1 MIMSDQESETNLS
14 RRDFAL
20 CAGGFFALLAASGAD
35 AVLNRGLNDPAAV
48 KTAAARLSR
57 IPEQIGLWTSTP
69 EEIDEREKRLAGIGG
84 SLRRTYRHA
93 ENGYVV
99 SMTVLC
105 GAAGPMSVHPP
116 TACFEG
122 VGYELSS
129 GPTVVTFKDAD
140 AGDVSDSAVNR
151 AAFRLPDAT
160 SSDIVRVFWGWS
172 DNGIWKAPE
181 NPRLAFRGQPYLFKL
196 YVVDRSLNKADD
208 VKQAEAFLEQALPVI
223 RRELHQ

>member
-1 MIMSDQESETNLS
+1 MSDQASETKLS

-48 KTAAARLSR
+48 QTAAARLSL

-69 EEIDEREKRLAGIGG
+69 EEIDEREKRLAGISG

-99 SMTVLC
+99 SMTLLC

-122 VGYELSS
+122 VGYQLSN
-129 GPTVVTFKDAD
+129 GPTTVIFKDAD
-140 AGDVSDSAVNR
+140 ADEDSNSALNR

-181 NPRLAFRGQPYLFKL
+181 NPRLTFRGQPYLFKL
-196 YVVDRSLNKADD
+196 YVVDRSLQQADD
-208 VKQAEAFLEQALPVI
+208 VKQAETFLEQALPVI

>member
-1 MIMSDQESETNLS
+1 MSNKESETCLS

-20 CAGGFFALLAASGAD
+20 CAGGFFALLAASAAD
-35 AVLNRGLNDPAAV
+35 AVLNRGLNDPEAV
-48 KTAAARLSR
+48 KTAAARIRS
-57 IPEQIGLWTSTP
+57 IPEQIGLWTSSP

-129 GPTVVTFKDAD
+129 GPNVVTFEDAD
-140 AGDVSDSAVNR
+140 ADHNADSVLNR
-151 AAFRLPDAT
+151 ATFRLPGAT

-172 DNGIWKAPE
+172 DNGIWKAPD

-196 YVVDRSLNKADD
+196 YVVDRSLHARDD
-208 VKQAEAFLEQALPVI
+208 
-223 RRELHQ
+223 ELDA

>member
-1 MIMSDQESETNLS
+1 MSDNESETDLS

-48 KTAAARLSR
+48 KTAAARLNL

-140 AGDVSDSAVNR
+140 AGEDADSALNR
-151 AAFRLPDAT
+151 ATFRLPDAT
-160 SSDIVRVFWGWS
+160 SPDIVRVFWGWS

-196 YVVDRSLNKADD
+196 YVVDRSLQQADD
-208 VKQAEAFLEQALPVI
+208 VKQAETFLEHALPVI
-223 RRELHQ
+223 RRDLHQ

>member
-1 MIMSDQESETNLS
+1 MSNKESETCLALRN
-14 RRDFAL
+14 FAL
-20 CAGGFFALLAASGAD
+20 CAGWFFALLAASAAD
-35 AVLNRGLNDPAAV
+35 AVLNRGLNDPEAV
-48 KTAAARLSR
+48 KTAAARISS
-57 IPEQIGLWTSTP
+57 IPEQIGLWTSSP

-129 GPTVVTFKDAD
+129 GPNVVTFEDAD
-140 AGDVSDSAVNR
+140 GEHTADSVLNR
-151 AAFRLPDAT
+151 ATFRLPGAT

-172 DNGIWKAPE
+172 DNGIWKAPD

-196 YVVDRSLNKADD
+196 YVVDRSLQQADD
-208 VKQAEAFLEQALPVI
+208 VKQVETFLEQALPVI

>member
-1 MIMSDQESETNLS
+1 MSEKQSETSLS
-14 RRDFAL
+14 RRDFVL
-20 CAGGFFALLAASGAD
+20 CAGGFFSLLAASGAD

-48 KTAAARLSR
+48 KTAAARLNL
-57 IPEQIGLWTSTP
+57 IPEQIGRWTSSP

-93 ENGYVV
+93 ENGYVI

-122 VGYELSS
+122 VGYKLSS

-140 AGDVSDSAVNR
+140 GSGDFDSALNR
-151 AAFRLPDAT
+151 ATFRLHDAA
-160 SSDIVRVFWGWS
+160 SSDIVRVLWGWS

-196 YVVDRSLNKADD
+196 YVVDRSLQQADD
-208 VKQAEAFLEQALPVI
+208 VKQAETFMEQALPVI
-223 RRELHQ
+223 RRGLHQ